1 MDTPTVAP
9 ATETTAQPQKNWSL
23 LASEAFGNNYHGEVT
38 ETESAPI
45 ETVEQNPVAVSVA
58 ASEEETDEEQGEV
71 ETQAQEATEASDE
84 VPISSFDE
92 LTKHYEF
99 DPDWVDSLEVDVK
112 INGEPGKAKLADLKA
127 NYQIREAAEARL
139 KEAKEKARAETQII
153 AEKRDQLN
161 GQYAVVAGLIDKA
174 EKSLTKDESA
184 INWDQLRSQDPAEWT
199 AKREEFKQRKEEISR
214 LKQEA
219 VGSYQNSIATSEQES
234 KERQQQYLQEQAQQ
248 LVEKL
253 PEWKDPSTAKTEKTA
268 VAEYLMNQGFSQE
281 DISTASDH
289 RMIILARKAM
299 LYDKGSD
306 KAAVAQKKVVKIPK
320 VLKPGAPKPPEQISR
335 EQREQAKSRLRQTG
349 SLEDALALMR
359 SGRKG

>member
-1 MDTPTVAP
+1 MDTPTVEAV
-9 ATETTAQPQKNWSL
+9 EQPKKSWSL
-23 LASEAFGNNYHGEVT
+23 LASEAFGSNYYGEVTQPETAPIESAEQELATTFEEDAGEGHGEV
-38 ETESAPI
+38 EGS
-45 ETVEQNPVAVSVA
+45 
-58 ASEEETDEEQGEV
+58 
-71 ETQAQEATEASDE
+71 AQEAQESAEES
-84 VPISSFDE
+84 PISSFDE

-99 DPDWVDSLEVDVK
+99 DPAWVDTLEVDVK
-112 INGEPGKAKLADLKA
+112 INGEPGKAKLSDLKA

-153 AEKRDQLN
+153 AERRDQLN
-161 GQYAVVAGLIDKA
+161 GQYAVVAGLIDKV
-174 EKSLTKDESA
+174 EKSLTKDEVA
-184 INWDQLRSQDPAEWT
+184 INWDQLRNQDPAEWS
-199 AKREEFKQRKEEISR
+199 AKREEFKQRKEEINR
-214 LKQEA
+214 LKQDA
-219 VGSYQNSIATSEQES
+219 VGSYQNTIAASEHENR
-234 KERQQQYLQEQAQQ
+234 ERQQQYLQEQAQQ

-268 VAEYLMNQGFSQE
+268 VAEYLMNQGFTHD

-306 KAAVAQKKVVKIPK
+306 KAAVTQKKVIKIPM
-320 VLKPGAPKPPEQISR
+320 VLKPGSPKPQEQISR
-335 EQREQAKSRLRQTG
+335 EQRDQAKSRLRKTG

>member
-1 MDTPTVAP
+1 MDTPTV
-9 ATETTAQPQKNWSL
+9 ESVEQPKKSWSL
-23 LASEAFGNNYHGEVT
+23 LASETFGSNYHGEVT
-38 ETESAPI
+38 QPESAVIEGAEQVLTAPVEEYASHEDGEAGHGAQEPI
-45 ETVEQNPVAVSVA
+45 EDA
-58 ASEEETDEEQGEV
+58 GE
-71 ETQAQEATEASDE
+71 A
-84 VPISSFDE
+84 PISSFEE
-92 LTKHYEF
+92 LTRHYEF
-99 DPDWVDSLEVDVK
+99 DPAWVDTLEVDVK

-139 KEAKEKARAETQII
+139 KEAKEKSRAETQII

-174 EKSLTKDESA
+174 EKSLTKDEVS
-184 INWDQLRSQDPAEWT
+184 INWDQLRNQDPAEWS
-199 AKREEFKQRKEEISR
+199 AKREEFKQRKEDINR

-219 VGSYQNSIATSEQES
+219 VGSYQNTIAASEHENR
-234 KERQQQYLQEQAQQ
+234 ERQQQYIQEQAQQ

-268 VAEYLMNQGFSQE
+268 VAEYLMNQGFTQE

-306 KAAVAQKKVVKIPK
+306 KAAVTQKKVIKIPM
-320 VLKPGAPKPPEQISR
+320 VLKPGSPKPQEQISR
-335 EQREQAKSRLRQTG
+335 EQRDQAKSRLRKTG